1 MSTQLHRPQHYTAH
15 TVRAQHWLQL
25 GIVVASFPVLPRT
38 RFTFT
43 CDNCGGEHFETGKA
57 WSETS
62 REVDVVL
69 YIIVQVPLPPGVYLP
84 VLYYIYSTTS
94 TSRDVSDQA
103 FPVSKCSPPQLSH
116 VNVNRVRGR
125 TGNEARIVGTN
136 DMPNME

>member
-1 MSTQLHRPQHYTAH
+1 MYNVCTCTC
-15 TVRAQHWLQL
+15 TC
-25 GIVVASFPVLPRT
+25 IVCCTLFPNVFSLCTLYIYLASFPVLPRT

-62 REVDVVL
+62 REVDVGTIVL
-69 YIIVQVPLPPGVYLP
+69 VYYRQTRQVGVAKYN
-84 VLYYIYSTTS
+84 TTS

-125 TGNEARIVGTN
+125 TGNEAIYTYIIIIVVT
-136 DMPNME
+136 